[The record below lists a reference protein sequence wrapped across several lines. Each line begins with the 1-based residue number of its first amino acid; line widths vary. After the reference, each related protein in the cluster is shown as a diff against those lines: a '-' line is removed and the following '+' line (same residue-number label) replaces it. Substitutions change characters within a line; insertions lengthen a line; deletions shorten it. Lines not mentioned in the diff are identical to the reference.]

1 MSFCHSVYA
10 CKETFLCLTLVYGF
24 GKKIQ
29 QEGVRKV
36 FMGKA
41 RFVATP
47 VSGFLWLTPFLA
59 SLFLVLATPFLWLR
73 PFLGFCGFAVSTPAA
88 FMASPFLRL

>member
-36 FMGKA
+36 FG
-41 RFVATP
+41 
-47 VSGFLWLTPFLA
+47 LTPFQ
-59 SLFLVLATPFLWLR
+59 WLR
-73 PFLGFCGFAVSTPAA
+73 RFSGFAVSMASPFLGFCGFAVS
-88 FMASPFLRL
+88 MADTV